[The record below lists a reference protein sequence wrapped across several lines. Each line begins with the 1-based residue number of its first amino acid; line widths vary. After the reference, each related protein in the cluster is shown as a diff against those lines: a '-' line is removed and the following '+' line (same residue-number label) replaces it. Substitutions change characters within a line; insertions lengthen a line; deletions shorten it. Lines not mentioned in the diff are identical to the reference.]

1 MIRAI
6 GLIQSFSRGGL
17 KTGLLLG
24 LLLVPVAACQQ
35 AADGPRAQ
43 GAASG
48 LSSEDAPERENEF
61 PTVPAVENLIPRT
74 AFAQIAKTLA
84 PTVIHLKTVQELRE
98 GWNPFHRRPNER
110 LFEGWVK
117 RLLGLSK
124 EIVMKQEGVGSGFLI
139 HPAGYVLTNHHVVKR
154 ANEIHAVLSDG
165 RDFTARVVGWDSR
178 ADLALLQLEGEG
190 PFPSADLGDSDRLE
204 SGEWAL
210 AVGSPL
216 GLAQTFTVGVIS
228 ATGRSHL
235 GITSRENFIQT
246 DASIN
251 YGNSGG
257 PLVNINAEVIGI
269 NTAIMPTG
277 HGIGFAIPINMAR
290 QFAETVLKRQP
301 NQTAWLGLQV
311 WSVPPEQRGRTGVA
325 VQSVQWESPAWRSGL
340 RSADRIIRVDGADV
354 TDVGRLQ
361 RMIADAGI
369 GAEWTMT
376 VWRDGGIQEIKIRSD
391 KRPARVFP

>member
-1 MIRAI
+1 MIRGI
-6 GLIQSFSRGGL
+6 GLNAFFSRSGPGTL
-17 KTGLLLG
+17 LLLG
-24 LLLVPVAACQQ
+24 LLLIPVAACQK
-35 AADGPRAQ
+35 AADRPLARGTVPV
-43 GAASG
+43 
-48 LSSEDAPERENEF
+48 LSATDAGEQEEPQ
-61 PTVPAVENLIPRT
+61 TVPAVENLIPRT

-84 PTVIHLKTVQELRE
+84 PTVVHLKTVQELRE
-98 GWNPFHRRPNER
+98 GWNPFHRKPNER
-110 LFEGWVK
+110 LFEGFIK
-117 RLLGLSK
+117 RLFGLSK
-124 EIVMKQEGVGSGFLI
+124 ETVMKQEGVGSGFLI
-139 HPAGYVLTNHHVVKR
+139 HSAGYLLTNHHVVKR

-165 RDFTARVVGWDSR
+165 REFPARVIGRDPR
-178 ADLALLQLEGEG
+178 ADLALLKLEGEG

-290 QFAETVLKRQP
+290 PFVETVLKRQP
-301 NQTAWLGLQV
+301 VETAWLGLHV
-311 WSVPPEQRGRTGVA
+311 WSVPVEQRGRNGVA

-340 RSADRIIRVDGADV
+340 RSADRVIRVDGATV

-361 RMIADAGI
+361 RMISKGGI
-369 GAEWTMT
+369 GTEWTLT
-376 VWRDGGIQEIKIRSD
+376 VWRDGTVREIRVRSED
-391 KRPARVFP
+391 QPARIFP